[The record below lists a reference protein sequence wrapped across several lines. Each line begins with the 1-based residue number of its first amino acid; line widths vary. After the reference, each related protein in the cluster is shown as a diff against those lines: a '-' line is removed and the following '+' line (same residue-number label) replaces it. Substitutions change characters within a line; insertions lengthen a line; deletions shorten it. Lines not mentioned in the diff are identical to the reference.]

1 MAALPTLG
9 IKVLRNGSD
18 VLTKDGASLVVG
30 GTTDLGASRFGE
42 EPPNVERTFS
52 GTSPEDFRILLAH
65 QPKTGSLTKE
75 KFDSSFPAIHT
86 EAIFSLCIRF
96 WPTLMM
102 DW

>member
-1 MAALPTLG
+1 MDGGAPTLG
-9 IKVLRNGSD
+9 LKVLRNGSD

-65 QPKTGSLTKE
+65 
-75 KFDSSFPAIHT
+75 PAQDR
-86 EAIFSLCIRF
+86 FSDKREI
-96 WPTLMM
+96 
-102 DW
+102 